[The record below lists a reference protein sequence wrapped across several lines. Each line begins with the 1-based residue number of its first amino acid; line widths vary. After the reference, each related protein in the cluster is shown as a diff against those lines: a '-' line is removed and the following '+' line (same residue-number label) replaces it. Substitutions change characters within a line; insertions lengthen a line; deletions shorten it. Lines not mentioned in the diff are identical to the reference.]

1 MSLSADLSDPLARV
15 VCLGLQNHTHNHDH
29 TFEHE
34 SSHQY
39 PICVPHQVVGLK
51 MTAPLS
57 ESILI
62 AVARLIDDSMA
73 EFKREPTHSDLDFQ
87 MGRAGLNTADPKA
100 QGQTVGKAKRVRA
113 VLSWALDNDV
123 AAGGRFVGSLIS
135 HIQGCGGFRS
145 DSQNYVGAEAIAVAA
160 HAFQLEGYELT
171 ADGELRPLLLSGLAG
186 AAMTNALKGYVRR
199 ARKGVMDAA
208 LVTGTG
214 KDLLEATAKHVL
226 LERWGTCPETTFPGL
241 LGQAFV
247 AVGLTTPH
255 DAMQKG
261 EPPEKAL
268 DRALFDAACAINRLR
283 NKEGTGHGRPW
294 PASIT
299 DARAREATEL
309 MGIIAQRLLG
319 ALDQNDKSAF

>member
-1 MSLSADLSDPLARV
+1 M
-15 VCLGLQNHTHNHDH
+15 H
-29 TFEHE
+29 
-34 SSHQY
+34 
-39 PICVPHQVVGLK
+39 
-51 MTAPLS
+51 APLS

-73 EFKREPTHSDLDFQ
+73 DVKREPTHSDLDFQ
-87 MGRAGLNTADPKA
+87 MGRAGLKAADPKA

-123 AAGGRFVGSLIS
+123 TAGERFVANLIA

-145 DSQNYVGAEAIAVAA
+145 SSQNYVGAEAIEDAV
-160 HAFQLEGYELT
+160 HAFRSEGFELT
-171 ADGELRPLLLSGLAG
+171 ADGELRPLLLTGLTG
-186 AAMTNALKGYVRR
+186 IAMTTALKAYVRR
-199 ARKGVMDAA
+199 ARKGVTDAA

-226 LERWGTCPETTFPGL
+226 LEVWGTCPETTFPGL

-247 AVGLTTPH
+247 AVGLTTPQN
-255 DAMQKG
+255 ALQKG

-294 PASIT
+294 LPAIT
-299 DARAREATEL
+299 ETQSREATEL
-309 MGIIAQRLLG
+309 MGIIAERLLR
-319 ALDQNDKSAF
+319 ALEQTNKNPV